1 MVVDTMTSIPWPIPS
16 ALGTNGYMLSPQIT
30 IGAIFSDGICYKSNS
45 GWVHVGEVQKV
56 ATVIPTLNEVD
67 SITRCIKS
75 LLRQTYPA
83 ESHRI
88 IIVDG
93 GSTDGTIGTVE
104 GLIAGAGEDQPLI
117 ELLDNPGKFTPQAR
131 NIALQHLD
139 GAADFIF
146 EMNAHAHVP
155 DDHIESR
162 IADMLDIEAKEGN
175 KIAGVGTLVRSDE
188 QNIGMFG
195 RWVEATLVSPLGNS
209 GGQFAQFRGREKH
222 HIPAFVIHRCEA
234 LESVGGWDERY
245 HTTQDS
251 DLSMRLL
258 KKNWQLWRS
267 DISHINMRKRRSMAS
282 FIKMSW
288 RYGAWRMES
297 LKRHPER
304 VSVREILPALGIVL
318 TLLLV
323 IFATDYWYYPVL
335 AYALVLTLDAV
346 RGAVSQHQPTLLL
359 GLPICLL
366 ILHVFFTLGMLSST
380 FRRAGDI
387 TDR

>member
-1 MVVDTMTSIPWPIPS
+1 MVVDTMTSIPCPIPS

-30 IGAIFSDGICYKSNS
+30 IGALFSEGISYKSNS

-75 LLRQTYPA
+75 LLRQTYPV

-155 DDHIESR
+155 YDHIESR

-222 HIPAFVIHRCEA
+222 HIPAFVIHRREA

-304 VSVREILPALGIVL
+304 GSVREILPALGIVL

-323 IFATDYWYYPVL
+323 IFAADYWYYPVL

-346 RGAVSQHQPTLLL
+346 RGAVSQRQPTLLL

>member
-1 MVVDTMTSIPWPIPS
+1 MVVDTMTSIPCPIPS

-30 IGAIFSDGICYKSNS
+30 IGALFSEGISYKSNS

-75 LLRQTYPA
+75 LLRQTYPV

-155 DDHIESR
+155 YDHIESR

-222 HIPAFVIHRCEA
+222 HIPAFVIHRREA

-304 VSVREILPALGIVL
+304 GSVREILPALGIVL

-323 IFATDYWYYPVL
+323 IFAADYWYYPVL

-346 RGAVSQHQPTLLL
+346 RGAVSQRQPTLLL
-359 GLPICLL
+359 GLPICLM

>member
-1 MVVDTMTSIPWPIPS
+1 
-16 ALGTNGYMLSPQIT
+16 MLSPQIT
-30 IGAIFSDGICYKSNS
+30 IGALFSEGISYKSNS

-155 DDHIESR
+155 YDHIESR

-222 HIPAFVIHRCEA
+222 HIPAFVIHRREA

-304 VSVREILPALGIVL
+304 GSVREILPALGIVL

-346 RGAVSQHQPTLLL
+346 RGAVSQRQPTLLL